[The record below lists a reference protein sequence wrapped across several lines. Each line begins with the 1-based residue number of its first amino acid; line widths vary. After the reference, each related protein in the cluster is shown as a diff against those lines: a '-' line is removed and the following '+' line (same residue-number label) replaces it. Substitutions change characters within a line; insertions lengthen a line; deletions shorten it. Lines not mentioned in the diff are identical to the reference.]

1 MRLLIALML
10 PALALSQAP
19 PEPLTLERALQT
31 AAENRAEN
39 LAAEHFVQAQQGAVR
54 QASRAPN
61 PTLSLQTENWR
72 AADEFSAS
80 RDVDSFVF
88 VSQQIE
94 TSGKRRWRT
103 EAAEADSR
111 IAEAEREVLRWR
123 IENQVIVAWWNAYRA
138 QQETALIQQSL
149 GAAEELVRYQQVRLR
164 EGAGP
169 EIDLIKVRVELEK
182 ERRRLAESRIAELNA
197 KHRLLAEMASG
208 MPADFQ
214 LQPGGELAASEDEI
228 SVASALTRRPDLL
241 LARRSAER
249 DEALTSVQRAQAS
262 ADITPYIG
270 YKRTGGFSTLIG
282 GVSIP
287 LKIRDRNDGAIA
299 HAVAQASRQK
309 QLVRA
314 AEMRVRSEVESALAA
329 QQSRRE
335 IAQSLQTGLVADAVQ
350 SHEIALAAYREGG
363 VELLYVIDALRTL
376 NEAKLLQLQAEF
388 DYQLSRAET
397 LIAAGV
403 SAHRMTPN
411 DEPAGG
417 VK

>member
-1 MRLLIALML
+1 VRLLIALML
-10 PALALSQAP
+10 PAIAFPQAP
-19 PEPLTLERALQT
+19 PEPLTLERALWT

-39 LAAEHFVQAQQGAVR
+39 IAAEHLVEAQQGAVR

-72 AADEFSAS
+72 AADEFSVS
-80 RDVDSFVF
+80 HDVDTFVF

-94 TSGKRRWRT
+94 TSGKRRLRT
-103 EAAEADSR
+103 AAAQAEAG
-111 IAEAEREVLRWR
+111 IARAERDVLRWR
-123 IENQVIVAWWNAYRA
+123 IQNEVTVAWWNALRA
-138 QQETALIQQSL
+138 QQESALIQQSL
-149 GAAEELVRYQQVRLR
+149 GAAEELVRYQEVRLR
-164 EGAGP
+164 EGAAP

-182 ERRRLAESRIAELNA
+182 ERRRLAEAQIAELNA
-197 KHRLLAEMASG
+197 KHRLLAEMASE

-214 LQPGGELAASEDEI
+214 LRKGGESLADPEI
-228 SVASALTRRPDLL
+228 TVASALANRPDLV
-241 LARRSAER
+241 LARRVADR
-249 DEALTSVQRAQAS
+249 DDALTSVQRAQTS
-262 ADITPYIG
+262 PDITPYIG

-299 HAVAQASRQK
+299 QAIAHASRQK

-314 AEMRVRSEVESALAA
+314 AEMRVRSEVEAALAA
-329 QQSRRE
+329 QERRRQVV
-335 IAQSLQTGLVADAVQ
+335 QSLQTGLVADAEQ

-363 VELLYVIDALRTL
+363 VELLYVIDSQRTL

-403 SAHRMTPN
+403 SPNRMMEN
-411 DEPAGG
+411 ESAGG

>member
-1 MRLLIALML
+1 MRLLIAFLL
-10 PALALSQAP
+10 PALAFSQSP

-31 AAENRAEN
+31 AAENRAEA
-39 LAAEHFVQAQQGAVR
+39 LAADRFVEARQGAVR

-61 PTLSLQTENWR
+61 PTLSVQTENWR
-72 AADEFSAS
+72 AADEFSVS
-80 RDVDSFVF
+80 RDIDAFVF
-88 VSQQIE
+88 ISQQIE
-94 TSGKRRWRT
+94 TSGKRRLRT
-103 EAAEADSR
+103 EAAEADTR
-111 IAEAEREVLRWR
+111 IAQAEREVLRWQ
-123 IENQVIVAWWNAYRA
+123 IQNQVTIAWWNAYRA
-138 QQETALIQQSL
+138 QQETALIKESL
-149 GAAEELVRYQQVRLR
+149 GAAEELVRYQEVRLR

-169 EIDLIKVRVELEK
+169 EVDLIKVRVELEK
-182 ERRRLAESRIAELNA
+182 ERRRLAESQIVELNA
-197 KHRLLAEMASG
+197 KHRLLAEMASE

-214 LQPGGELAASEDEI
+214 LQPGGESLADSEV
-228 SVASALTRRPDLL
+228 SVASALANRPDLL
-241 LARRSAER
+241 LARRIAER
-249 DEALTSVQRAQAS
+249 DEALTSVQRAETTP
-262 ADITPYIG
+262 DITPYFG

-309 QLVRA
+309 QLLRA
-314 AEMRVRSEVESALAA
+314 AEMRVRSEFESALAA
-329 QQSRRE
+329 ERSRGQ
-335 IAQSLQTGLVADAVQ
+335 IAQSLETGLVADAEQ

-376 NEAKLLQLQAEF
+376 NEAKLLQLQAQF

-403 SAHRMTPN
+403 SPNRMPQN
-411 DEPAGG
+411 DEPTGG

>member
-1 MRLLIALML
+1 VRLLIALML
-10 PALALSQAP
+10 PALAFPQAP
-19 PEPLTLERALQT
+19 PEPLTLERALWT

-39 LAAEHFVQAQQGAVR
+39 IAAEHLVEAQQGAVR

-80 RDVDSFVF
+80 HDVDTFVF

-94 TSGKRRWRT
+94 TSGKRRLRT
-103 EAAEADSR
+103 AAAQAEAG
-111 IAEAEREVLRWR
+111 IAQAEREVLRWR
-123 IENQVIVAWWNAYRA
+123 IQNEVTVAWWNALRA
-138 QQETALIQQSL
+138 QQESALIQQSL
-149 GAAEELVRYQQVRLR
+149 GAAEELVRYQEVRLR
-164 EGAGP
+164 EGAAP

-182 ERRRLAESRIAELNA
+182 ERRRLAESQIAELNA
-197 KHRLLAEMASG
+197 KHRLLAEMASE
-208 MPADFQ
+208 MPPDFQ
-214 LQPGGELAASEDEI
+214 LRQGGESLADPEI
-228 SVASALTRRPDLL
+228 TVASALANRPDLV
-241 LARRSAER
+241 LARRIADR
-249 DEALTSVQRAQAS
+249 DDALTSVQRAQTS
-262 ADITPYIG
+262 PDITPYIG

-299 HAVAQASRQK
+299 QAAAYASRQK

-314 AEMRVRSEVESALAA
+314 AEMRVRSEVEAALAA
-329 QQSRRE
+329 QERRRQVV
-335 IAQSLQTGLVADAVQ
+335 QSLQTGLVADAEQ

-363 VELLYVIDALRTL
+363 VELLYVIDSQRTL

-403 SAHRMTPN
+403 SPNRMMEN
-411 DEPAGG
+411 ESAGG

>member
-1 MRLLIALML
+1 MRLLIVVLL
-10 PALALSQAP
+10 PALALAQAP
-19 PEPLTLERALQT
+19 PEPLTLERALRT
-31 AAENRAEN
+31 AAENRAES
-39 LAAEHFVQAQQGAVR
+39 LAAEHFVEAQQGAVR

-61 PTLSLQTENWR
+61 PVLSVQSENWR
-72 AADEFSAS
+72 AADGFSVS
-80 RDVDSFVF
+80 HDVDAFVF
-88 VSQQIE
+88 ITQQIE
-94 TSGKRRWRT
+94 TSGKRRLRT
-103 EAAEADSR
+103 EAAEADVR
-111 IAEAEREVLRWR
+111 IAGAEREVLRWR
-123 IENQVIVAWWNAYRA
+123 IESQVAVAWWDAYRA
-138 QQETALIQQSL
+138 QQETALIEDSL
-149 GAAEELVRYQQVRLR
+149 GAAEELVRYHEVRLR

-214 LQPGGELAASEDEI
+214 LRQGGESLAESEV
-228 SVASALTRRPDLL
+228 SVASALANRPDLL
-241 LARRSAER
+241 LARRTAER
-249 DEALTSVQRAQAS
+249 DEALTSVQRAQTS
-262 ADITPYIG
+262 PDITPYFG

-287 LKIRDRNDGAIA
+287 LRIRDRNDGAIA
-299 HAVAQASRQK
+299 HAGAQASRRK

-314 AEMRVRSEVESALAA
+314 AEMRIRSEVESALAA
-329 QQSRRE
+329 QQSRRQV
-335 IAQSLQTGLVADAVQ
+335 AQSLQAGLVADAEQ

-376 NEAKLLQLQAEF
+376 NEAKLLHLQAEF

-403 SAHRMTPN
+403 SPNRMTQN
-411 DEPAGG
+411 DGPAGG

>member
-10 PALALSQAP
+10 SALALAQAP
-19 PEPLTLERALQT
+19 PQPLTLERALQT
-31 AAENRAEN
+31 AAENRAEGF
-39 LAAEHFVQAQQGAVR
+39 AAEHFVEAQQGAVR

-61 PTLSLQTENWR
+61 PTLSFQTENWR
-72 AADEFSAS
+72 AADEFSVS
-80 RDVDSFVF
+80 RDVDYFVF

-94 TSGKRRWRT
+94 TSGKRRLRT
-103 EAAEADSR
+103 DAAEADTR
-111 IAEAEREVLRWR
+111 IARAEREVLRWQ
-123 IENQVIVAWWNAYRA
+123 IQNQVTVAWWNAFRA
-138 QQETALIQQSL
+138 QQETALIQESL
-149 GAAEELVRYQQVRLR
+149 GTAEELVRYQEVRLR

-197 KHRLLAEMASG
+197 KHRLLAEMASD
-208 MPADFQ
+208 MPADFP
-214 LQPGGELAASEDEI
+214 LQPGGEPTASEAEI
-228 SVASALTRRPDLL
+228 SVASALANRPDLL
-241 LARRSAER
+241 LARRIAER
-249 DEALTSVQRAQAS
+249 DEALTSVQRAQTS
-262 ADITPYIG
+262 PDITPYFG

-299 HAVAQASRQK
+299 HAVAQASRHK
-309 QLVRA
+309 QLLRA
-314 AEMRVRSEVESALAA
+314 AEMRVRSDVESALAA
-329 QQSRRE
+329 QRSRRQ
-335 IAQSLQTGLVADAVQ
+335 IAQSLQTGLVADATQ
-350 SHEIALAAYREGG
+350 SPEIALAAYREGG

-376 NEAKLLQLQAEF
+376 NEARLLQLQAEL

-403 SAHRMTPN
+403 SPNRMTQN
-411 DEPAGG
+411 DEPIGG

>member
-1 MRLLIALML
+1 MRLLIAFLL

-19 PEPLTLERALQT
+19 PTPLTLERALQT
-31 AAENRAEN
+31 AAENRAES
-39 LAAEHFVQAQQGAVR
+39 LAAEHFVEAQQGAVR

-61 PTLSLQTENWR
+61 PTLSFQTENWR
-72 AADEFSAS
+72 AADEFSVS
-80 RDVDSFVF
+80 RDVDAFVF

-94 TSGKRRWRT
+94 TSGKRRLRT
-103 EAAEADSR
+103 EAAEADTR
-111 IAEAEREVLRWR
+111 IAQAEREVLRWH
-123 IENQVIVAWWNAYRA
+123 IQSQVTVAWWNAYRA
-138 QQETALIQQSL
+138 QQETALIQESL
-149 GAAEELVRYQQVRLR
+149 GAAEELVRYQEVRLR

-169 EIDLIKVRVELEK
+169 EVDLIKVRVELEK
-182 ERRRLAESRIAELNA
+182 ERRRLAESQIVELNA
-197 KHRLLAEMASG
+197 KHRLLAEMASE

-214 LQPGGELAASEDEI
+214 LQRGGESLADSEV
-228 SVASALTRRPDLL
+228 SVASALANRPDLI
-241 LARRSAER
+241 LARRVAER
-249 DEALTSVQRAQAS
+249 DDALTSVQRAQTS
-262 ADITPYIG
+262 PDITPYFG

-329 QQSRRE
+329 QQSRRR
-335 IAQSLQTGLVADAVQ
+335 IAQSLQTGLVADAEQ

-376 NEAKLLQLQAEF
+376 NEAKLLQLQAQF

-403 SAHRMTPN
+403 SPNRMTQN
-411 DEPAGG
+411 DEPTGG